1 MKVKNIFVFLCL
13 VAVHY
18 SLVAQDS
25 IRKQEFVVDQVI
37 GVVGSK
43 VLKLSDVEVGANQAK
58 AQSYES
64 VSGNIRCEI
73 FENELREKLLVNQA
87 MLDSL
92 PISDAQVEA
101 RLTETLNNYIA
112 QIGSTEKL
120 EKYFNKS
127 MSDIKDDL
135 RKSLR
140 DNMLAQSMKGKVIED
155 IKITPTEV
163 EEFYKKLPKDSLP
176 LINAQVE
183 LAQLAMYPAYAQ
195 KNIQETKDKLLDLRK
210 RILEGSSF
218 VALAA
223 LYSEDPGSKSKGG
236 EIGFLTKAELDPEY
250 ARAAFALNKP
260 GDVSRIVESQFG
272 YHIIQLIERKG
283 DKVNT
288 RHILMTPRPDPD
300 AVKKAAQ
307 ALDSIAMF
315 LRNDSLKWDKAV
327 MYYSMD
333 ENTRF
338 NKGLLVNQQTGGT
351 QFEPE
356 NLAKEDYIHI
366 RNMKIGEIS
375 NAYESHDKNNKIFY
389 KIITIKSQIPAHRA
403 NLKDDYYML
412 QEAAKNQKKMAV
424 LNEWIAEKQ
433 KTTFINVFD
442 SFRTCNF
449 QSNGWVKPE

>member
-1 MKVKNIFVFLCL
+1 MKVKNILVFFCL
-13 VAVHY
+13 VTVQY
-18 SLVAQDS
+18 SLKAQDS
-25 IRKQEFVVDQVI
+25 INTQEYVVDKVI

-43 VLKLSDVEVGANQAK
+43 VLKLSDVEVGSKQAK
-58 AQSYES
+58 EQGYSA
-64 VSGNIRCEI
+64 SGDIRCEI
-73 FENELREKLLVNQA
+73 FENELKEKLLVNQA

-92 PISDAQVEA
+92 PVSDVQVEA

-112 QIGSTEKL
+112 QIGSAEKL
-120 EKYFNKS
+120 EKYFSKN
-127 MSDIKDDL
+127 MSEIKEDL

-140 DNMLAQSMKGKVIED
+140 DNMLAQSMRNKVIED

-163 EEFYKKLPKDSLP
+163 EDFYNKLPKDSLP

-218 VALAA
+218 IALAA

-236 EIGFLTKAELDPEY
+236 EIGFLSKAELDPEY

-260 GDVSRIVESQFG
+260 GEVSRIVESQFG
-272 YHIIQLIERKG
+272 YHIIQLVERKG

-288 RHILMTPRPDPD
+288 RHILMTPKPDPD
-300 AVKKAAQ
+300 AVKKVTE

-315 LRNDSLKWDKAV
+315 LRNDSMKWDKAV

-338 NKGLLVNQQTGGT
+338 NKGLLVNPQTGGT
-351 QFEPE
+351 KFEPE
-356 NLAKEDYIHI
+356 NLAKEDYKAIK
-366 RNMKIGEIS
+366 NQKTGEIS
-375 NAYESHDKNNKIFY
+375 NAYESRDKNNKVFY
-389 KIITIKSQIPAHRA
+389 KIITIKSQTPAHRA
-403 NLKDDYYML
+403 NLNDDYYML
-412 QEAAKNQKKMAV
+412 QEAAKNHKRMAV
-424 LNEWIAEKQ
+424 LDEWIAEKQ
-433 KTTFINVFD
+433 KSTFINVFD
-442 SFRTCNF
+442 SFKACSF
-449 QSNGWVKPE
+449 KSNGWVKPE